1 MVNGLYTASRG
12 MTNIL
17 AKQDIHAQNL
27 ANSSTNGFKMARLVN
42 TSEVN
47 IGRNED
53 GELKQKETQNL
64 SEVYT
69 SFTQGPMVRTGNN
82 FDLALS
88 STGFF
93 SVEAADGSTRYT
105 RNGGMSLNSFG
116 ELVTLSGKHVLDDGG
131 APITL
136 KGDSIQFQSDGGV
149 FVDGRK
155 TATLGIVDFADTKK
169 LQYGQD
175 GLFGNTDPKA
185 NAPMPPKTTGL
196 MQGFLEGSNSDPV
209 STMVNMIADYRNYE
223 ADEKALK
230 AVDDTL
236 HQAVTEVGR
245 V

>member
-1 MVNGLYTASRG
+1 

-27 ANSSTNGFKMARLVN
+27 ANTSTNGFKMARLVN
-42 TSEVN
+42 KTEVS
-47 IGRNED
+47 IGRNDD
-53 GELKQKETQNL
+53 GELRQKEMQNL

-82 FDLALS
+82 YDLALS

-93 SVEAADGSTRYT
+93 SVEAADGGTRYT
-105 RNGGMSLNSFG
+105 RNGGMSLNSYG
-116 ELVTLSGKHVLDDGG
+116 ELVTLSGKRVLDESGQ
-131 APITL
+131 PIVL
-136 KGDSIQFQSDGGV
+136 KGDSVQFLQDGGIYM
-149 FVDGRK
+149 DGRK
-155 TATLGIVDFADTKK
+155 TATMGIVDFPDTKK

-175 GLFGNTDPKA
+175 GLFGNSDPKE
-185 NAPMPPKTTGL
+185 NPPMAPKTVGL
-196 MQGFLEGSNSDPV
+196 MQGFLEGSNADPV
-209 STMVNMIADYRNYE
+209 STMVNMITDYRNYE
-223 ADEKALK
+223 ADQKALK